1 MNLPEVKRNIRRVIA
16 GLSAIALVLLAGCDF
31 QVIKVEE
38 KESGISETDIT
49 SGLIPAPLETTVP
62 PPLEIPDSEELPL
75 HKNTPEYEEAVN
87 NAFQGNSLTK
97 ITPKAKTELP
107 EIDIS
112 SSFDNKT
119 ETDIPDE
126 VKKLILDYHTDRY
139 ASLGALKFISTSQ
152 YFDTTDTRGKF
163 YSIFNDTI
171 IEFLIYVRSN
181 RTADLSYNKA
191 FFRITVNEAEKF
203 SGGYRLTYMINE
215 GVDFACTGT
224 TSYSAYMEAE
234 VLVKKCADGRYR
246 FIQYAEDTD
255 VNLLFEE
262 KVMEYLGYDYENNY
276 LKDMEI
282 PSYLKSNSTMLSLLH
297 KQKYLADKNITLQKK
312 ILEQINKNP
321 DQYNN
326 VPATKYEYDAKKA
339 VAYSY
344 KWVDKTGIIRNP
356 DYSDYSIYGGNC
368 QNYVSQCLYAGGIP
382 MDLKGDY
389 EKQWK
394 WYSDHSN
401 HHETAWGRVPSW
413 AGTEAFYVYCTTN
426 TGSGLS
432 AKATR
437 YIYTARP
444 GDVMQY
450 VVDDW
455 ARHSVIVS
463 KVIYDTDGNVVEILV
478 NSNTTDHI
486 DYPLTAYGYT
496 DIRLIR
502 INGYN

>member
-1 MNLPEVKRNIRRVIA
+1 MHLPEVKRNIRRVIS
-16 GLSAIALVLLAGCDF
+16 GISAIALIMLAGCDF
-31 QVIKVEE
+31 EVIKVEN
-38 KESGISETDIT
+38 SEGGSDGTNIRNE
-49 SGLIPAPLETTVP
+49 LPPAELETTAP
-62 PPLEIPDSEELPL
+62 PPLEMPDSEELPL

-97 ITPKAKTELP
+97 ITPKAKAELP
-107 EIDIS
+107 GIDIS
-112 SSFDNKT
+112 SSFVNKT

-181 RTADLSYNKA
+181 RTADLSYDKA
-191 FFRITVNEAEKF
+191 FFCITVNEAEEF
-203 SGGYRLTYMINE
+203 PSGYKLTYMINE
-215 GVDFACTGT
+215 GVDFTCTGT

-234 VLVKKCADGRYR
+234 VLVKKCKDGSYR

-276 LKDMEI
+276 LKDMTI
-282 PSYLKSNSTMLSLLH
+282 PSYLKSDQTMLALLE
-297 KQKYLADKNITLQKK
+297 KEKTTADKNLNFQKK
-312 ILEQINKNP
+312 ILEMVNENP
-321 DQYNN
+321 EQYRIT
-326 VPATKYEYDAKKA
+326 PKTEYKYDAEKA

-344 KWVDKTGIIRNP
+344 KWVDKTEIIRNP

-382 MDLKGDY
+382 MDITGDY
-389 EKQWK
+389 ESQWK
-394 WYSDHSN
+394 WYSDYSN
-401 HHETAWGRVPSW
+401 YYESSWGRVPSW
-413 AGTEAFYVYCTTN
+413 AGTEAFYLYCNNN
-426 TGSGLS
+426 TGTGLS
-432 AKATR
+432 AKSTK

-444 GDVMQY
+444 GDVVQY

-463 KVIYDTDGNVVEILV
+463 KVIYDEEGNVVEILV

-496 DIRLIR
+496 EIRLIR